1 MNKDKDIPADR
12 GRPRRQRALPPK
24 TGDAAAGVVR
34 QEGLI
39 QEAVEVA
46 ALAERLSQQPI
57 IAFDT
62 EFIRERTFFP
72 QLGLLQIADRE
83 NSWLLD
89 PLALRSSDLKP
100 LLKVLTDPGI
110 LKAGHAIEQDQ
121 ECLYSAYGVV
131 ASPVLDTAIGAAL
144 TGRGDQIGLAA
155 LVRKV
160 LGVRLPKGHTRTDWL
175 KRPLPAVMT
184 KYALA
189 DVEYLVE
196 TAEILLADL
205 DRRKRRDWALRLSAE
220 FARPER
226 YQPNPDALTE
236 QLAAGKRLGPVE
248 YSVLREL
255 VRWREERVR
264 KANLPRR
271 WIADDPLLVKLA
283 YARPAEAEGLSHF
296 RGLGAKTLQ
305 NGAGDILK
313 AIEQGI
319 ASAAEQKSG
328 PAAET
333 DVESDDAP
341 ALAALKCFL
350 NVLAHAHEVPIRFL
364 VDPDSV
370 PGLLRGRFQTVEELR
385 ESGLLKQAA
394 ADLFGEELI
403 AVLNGRRALRIKG
416 GRAEIYTP

>member
-1 MNKDKDIPADR
+1 MKKNKEDSADR
-12 GRPRRQRALPPK
+12 GRPRRQHASPPK
-24 TGDAAAGVVR
+24 TGEGSAVVR

-39 QEAVEVA
+39 QDAEGVA
-46 ALAERLSQQPI
+46 ALAERLAKAPI

-83 NSWLLD
+83 TSWLLD
-89 PLALRSSDLKP
+89 PLALRSADLKP
-100 LLKVLTDPGI
+100 LLKILTDPEI

-121 ECLYSAYGVV
+121 ECLYSSYGIV

-175 KRPLPAVMT
+175 KRPLPAVMS

-196 TAEILLADL
+196 TAEILLEDL

-226 YQPNPDALTE
+226 YQPNPEALTE
-236 QLAAGKRLGPVE
+236 KLAAGKRLGPVE
-248 YSVLREL
+248 HAVLREL
-255 VRWREERVR
+255 VGWREDRVR

-283 YARPAEAEGLSHF
+283 HARPSQAEDLSNF

-305 NGAGDILK
+305 NGSAEILK
-313 AIEQGI
+313 AIAQGI
-319 ASAAEQKSG
+319 QSASEQKTSRAPEADSG
-328 PAAET
+328 EPE
-333 DVESDDAP
+333 DGP

-350 NVLAHAHEVPIRFL
+350 NLLAHAQEVPIRFL
-364 VDPDSV
+364 VDPDSL
-370 PGLLRGRFQTVEELR
+370 PGLLRGRFQTVDDLH

-394 ADLFGEELI
+394 VDLFGEELI
-403 AVLNGRRALRIKG
+403 AVLNGRRALRMKA
-416 GRAEIYTP
+416 GRAEMYTP